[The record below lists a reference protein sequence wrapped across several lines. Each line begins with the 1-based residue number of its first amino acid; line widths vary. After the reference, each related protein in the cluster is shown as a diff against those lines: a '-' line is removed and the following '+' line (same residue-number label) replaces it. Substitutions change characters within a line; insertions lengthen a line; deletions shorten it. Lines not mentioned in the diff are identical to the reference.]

1 MLGRDGVRLLD
12 HLLVGIAHDDLAV
25 FRTFRTAAS
34 ATSVPI
40 PFFKTLIMSAPI
52 LLTARLKFA
61 LYESH
66 IHSSRSLEH
75 ASLGTRPDRQGA

>member
-1 MLGRDGVRLLD
+1 
-12 HLLVGIAHDDLAV
+12 
-25 FRTFRTAAS
+25 
-34 ATSVPI
+34 VPI

-52 LLTARLKFA
+52 VLTARLKFA